1 MLVIVV
7 IVLGI
12 IVAGGFL
19 LYFLGDILMSM
30 SKKKNRDGQIIKQK
44 QEAEAKKLEERVNAL
59 ENSQTVRENG
69 AVATILFNG
78 GIVEEYDP
86 EAEELAN
93 APQEETEETSEEEI
107 AQEEGERI
115 DLPAYHNCVFR

>member
-1 MLVIVV
+1 MNKFFGSGFNSRRLHQNSAQSQQKFKKGSEFMLVIVV

-59 ENSQTVRENG
+59 E
-69 AVATILFNG
+69 ILK
-78 GIVEEYDP
+78 
-86 EAEELAN
+86 
-93 APQEETEETSEEEI
+93 Q
-107 AQEEGERI
+107 
-115 DLPAYHNCVFR
+115 